1 MEPLKMEANREILPD
16 YKADMCP
23 ETLDLL
29 RKRQDAFS
37 FFYVIELYKDMLS
50 EFRGRIAVRFFECS

>member
-1 MEPLKMEANREILPD
+1 MDPFKMEANREILPD
-16 YKADMCP
+16 YKADMCL

-37 FFYVIELYKDMLS
+37 FFM
-50 EFRGRIAVRFFECS
+50 